1 MSRNLASALAVVLVS
16 GFLTTACADMDGADF
31 GRYTEQDEKHFTV
44 TGTPD
49 VELATFDGAIE
60 VEPWDRH
67 EVAVRIEKRGR
78 DKSDVA
84 AIDVHADQ
92 QGDHVVVEVRN
103 TRKEGGVHFNWNNA
117 RRARLVV
124 SVPASANISARS
136 GDGSVRVRDV
146 AGHMKLHTGDGSVK
160 LEGLA
165 GAIEVDTGDGSIN
178 ASGKF
183 TGMHVRTGD
192 GSVTIHAAPGSTAS
206 SDWDV
211 STGDDSVTLELPDGF
226 NAEVDAHTGDG
237 HVRLQD
243 ITLSNVSGRLGEHS
257 VRGTLGSG
265 GKLLRVRTGDGSIT
279 LRRF

>member
-1 MSRNLASALAVVLVS
+1 MSRKVLTALAAALVS
-16 GFLTTACADMDGADF
+16 GCLTSACADMVGADL
-31 GRYTEQDEKHFTV
+31 GRYTEQDEKHFNV
-44 TGTPD
+44 TSTPD
-49 VELATFDGAIE
+49 VELTTFDGSID
-60 VEPWDRH
+60 VQPWDRH

-78 DKSDVA
+78 DRNDVA

-92 QGDHVVVEVRN
+92 QGDHVVVEIRN
-103 TRKEGGVHFNWNNA
+103 SRSEHGFHVNWNNA
-117 RRARLVV
+117 RSARLVV

-136 GDGSVRVRDV
+136 GDGSVRMRDV
-146 AGHMKLHTGDGSVK
+146 AGHLKIHTGDGSVK
-160 LEGLA
+160 LEGA
-165 GAIEVDTGDGSIN
+165 SGAIEIDTGDGSIN

-183 TGMHVRTGD
+183 SGVRVRTGD
-192 GSVTIHAAPGSTAS
+192 GSVAIHAAPGSTAA

-237 HVRLQD
+237 RVRLQD
-243 ITLSNVSGRLGEHS
+243 VTLSNVSGRLSERS

-265 GKLLRVRTGDGSIT
+265 GKLLRLRTGDGSIT